1 MNENRKLA
9 EIQNIVAM
17 WRRPGNALTSYEAM
31 SEIRDVLE
39 GLPRASTG
47 ALYDDHMPAPKALRA
62 KSSFLG

>member
-9 EIQNIVAM
+9 EINTIVAM
-17 WRRPGNALTSYEAM
+17 WRRPGNALTSAEAM

-39 GLPRASTG
+39 GLPRPSPG
-47 ALYDDHMPAPKALRA
+47 GVYDDHLPAPKALRA

>member
-17 WRRPGNALTSYEAM
+17 WRRPANALTSAEAM

-39 GLPRASTG
+39 GLPRPPAS
-47 ALYDDHMPAPKALRA
+47 AVHDDRMPAPKALRA

>member
-9 EIQNIVAM
+9 EINTIVAM
-17 WRRPGNALTSYEAM
+17 WRRPGNALTSGEAM

-39 GLPRASTG
+39 GLPRPPTSAAG
-47 ALYDDHMPAPKALRA
+47 DDHMPAPKALRA